1 MRRTII
7 TLTVMALLVVGLIGP
22 AGAKQA
28 WSGPDNG
35 MSIVGTAVA
44 VSGGIGAYDENGG
57 DFDILIGALVATGAV
72 NLFDGTKY
80 TVFAPTDQAFM
91 DLADALELEYDGE
104 QEALLAIAGAL
115 GGVANVTPVLAY
127 HVTEDW
133 RPSPSVLNAK
143 KIKMLDGNYI
153 SGKSG
158 ALVANSSTS
167 GFVATDIKTTDG
179 GIHIIDTVLLP

>member
-1 MRRTII
+1 MRRSII
-7 TLTVMALLVVGLIGP
+7 TLSIMALLVVGLVVP
-22 AGAKQA
+22 ASAKQP

-35 MSIVGTAVA
+35 MSIVETAVTN
-44 VSGGIGAYDENGG
+44 SGGIGDYDDNAG

-72 NLFDGTKY
+72 GLFDGTEY

-91 DLADALELEYDGE
+91 DLADALGIDYDNELDV
-104 QEALLAIAGAL
+104 LLGIAGAL
-115 GGVANVTPVLAY
+115 GGVDKVTPVLAY

-143 KIKMLDGNYI
+143 KIMMLDGNYI

-158 ALVANSSTS
+158 ALVANNSTA

>member
-1 MRRTII
+1 MRRSII
-7 TLTVMALLVVGLIGP
+7 TLSIMALLVVGLVVP
-22 AGAKQA
+22 ASAKQA

-35 MSIVGTAVA
+35 MSIVETAIA
-44 VSGGIGAYDENGG
+44 VSGDTTFDGNPN
-57 DFDILIGALVATGAV
+57 DFDILVNALVATGAV
-72 NLFDGTKY
+72 ALFDGTEY
-80 TVFAPTDQAFM
+80 TVFAPTDAAFM
-91 DLADALELEYDGE
+91 SLIGESNEEDAFN
-104 QEALLAIAGAL
+104 AIVAAL
-115 GGVANVTPVLAY
+115 GVDGVVDVLAY

-143 KIKMLDGNYI
+143 KIMMLDGNYI

-158 ALVANSSTS
+158 ALVANNSTA